1 MKIKITSLIPVLFA
15 LLLAQRGISQD
26 GLDKKINNISGKVDK
41 IVITSDGKE
50 HVFEGDEANQLF
62 KKMKEDSIENF
73 VWTTTD
79 DDNNKKKIVV
89 IKTDGETETLNIDTN
104 DDAIVIQT
112 EKDIDSIEDGITK
125 NVKVEIEDGN
135 KKVTVTTK
143 ENGKEKTEV
152 YEGKE
157 ADEFMEKMKSEN
169 GDIDIQ
175 INSEK
180 DGKKVKKIII
190 KTEKEENS
198 N

>member
-73 VWTTTD
+73 VWTTTN
-79 DDNNKKKIVV
+79 DDNNKNKIVV